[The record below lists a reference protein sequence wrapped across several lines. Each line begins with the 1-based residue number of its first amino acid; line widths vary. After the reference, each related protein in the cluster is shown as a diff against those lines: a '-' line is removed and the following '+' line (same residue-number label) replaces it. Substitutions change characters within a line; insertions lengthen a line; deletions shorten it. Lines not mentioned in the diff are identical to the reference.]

1 MIRLKN
7 ESIRI
12 SIKKT
17 NLFIEMK
24 KKLLFGLVALL
35 GLAACNSGKS
45 EEEMAEQARADATK
59 QELETA
65 VADRDQLLS
74 LVNEINT
81 GMEQIKQL
89 ENILTVSNNI
99 PGETTGQREQIQ
111 SDIAAIQ
118 KALQERRLKLAELEK
133 KLDSSN
139 LTNNNLRK
147 TIASL
152 RGQIDSQAK
161 EIETLKSNLGEAN
174 ERIGQLDA
182 AVDSLNTTVNDVAN
196 ERDLAQ
202 QESIELANELNTCY
216 YVIATKSELKD
227 HKIIETG
234 FLRKTKLMKGD
245 FDQNFFTTADK
256 RVLTS
261 IALHSNKAEVLTN
274 QPKNSYNIEDNN
286 GQKILKITN
295 PDLFW
300 SLGNYLVIK
309 ID

>member
-1 MIRLKN
+1 
-7 ESIRI
+7 
-12 SIKKT
+12 
-17 NLFIEMK
+17 MK
-24 KKLLFGLVALL
+24 KKLLFGLVAIL
-35 GLAACNSGKS
+35 GLAACNSGKND
-45 EEEMAEQARADATK
+45 EEMAEQARAEATK

-81 GMEQIKQL
+81 GMDQIKQL
-89 ENILTVSNNI
+89 ENILTVTNNM
-99 PGETTGQREQIQ
+99 PGETKGQREQIQ

-152 RGQIDSQAK
+152 RNQIDGQAK

-182 AVDSLNTTVNDVAN
+182 AVDSLNTTVSDVAN

-274 QPKNSYNIEDNN
+274 QPKASYNIEDNN

>member
-1 MIRLKN
+1 
-7 ESIRI
+7 
-12 SIKKT
+12 
-17 NLFIEMK
+17 MK
-24 KKLLFGLVALL
+24 KKLLFGLVAIL
-35 GLAACNSGKS
+35 GLAACNSGKN
-45 EEEMAEQARADATK
+45 EEEMAEQARAEATK

-81 GMEQIKQL
+81 GMDQIKQL
-89 ENILTVSNNI
+89 ENILTVTNNM
-99 PGETTGQREQIQ
+99 PGETKGQREQIQ

-152 RGQIDSQAK
+152 RNQIDGQAK

-182 AVDSLNTTVNDVAN
+182 AVDSLNTTVSDVAN

-261 IALHSNKAEVLTN
+261 ITLHSNKAEVLTN
-274 QPKNSYNIEDNN
+274 QPKASYNIEDNN

>member
-1 MIRLKN
+1 
-7 ESIRI
+7 
-12 SIKKT
+12 
-17 NLFIEMK
+17 MK
-24 KKLLFGLVALL
+24 KKLLLGLVALL

-274 QPKNSYNIEDNN
+274 QPKNSYSIEDNN

>member
-1 MIRLKN
+1 
-7 ESIRI
+7 
-12 SIKKT
+12 
-17 NLFIEMK
+17 MK

-295 PDLFW
+295 SDLFW

>member
-1 MIRLKN
+1 
-7 ESIRI
+7 
-12 SIKKT
+12 
-17 NLFIEMK
+17 MK
-24 KKLLFGLVALL
+24 KKLLFGLVAIL
-35 GLAACNSGKS
+35 GLAACNSGKN
-45 EEEMAEQARADATK
+45 EEEMAEQARAEATK

-81 GMEQIKQL
+81 GMDQIKQL
-89 ENILTVSNNI
+89 ENILTVTNNM
-99 PGETTGQREQIQ
+99 PGETKGQREQIQ

-152 RGQIDSQAK
+152 RNQIDGQAK

-182 AVDSLNTTVNDVAN
+182 AVDSLNTTVSDVAN

-274 QPKNSYNIEDNN
+274 QPKASYNIEDNN

>member
-1 MIRLKN
+1 
-7 ESIRI
+7 
-12 SIKKT
+12 
-17 NLFIEMK
+17 MK

-139 LTNNNLRK
+139 FTNNNLRK

-274 QPKNSYNIEDNN
+274 QPKNSYSIEDNN

>member
-1 MIRLKN
+1 
-7 ESIRI
+7 
-12 SIKKT
+12 
-17 NLFIEMK
+17 MK

-202 QESIELANELNTCY
+202 QESIELANELNICY

-274 QPKNSYNIEDNN
+274 QPKNSYSIEDNN